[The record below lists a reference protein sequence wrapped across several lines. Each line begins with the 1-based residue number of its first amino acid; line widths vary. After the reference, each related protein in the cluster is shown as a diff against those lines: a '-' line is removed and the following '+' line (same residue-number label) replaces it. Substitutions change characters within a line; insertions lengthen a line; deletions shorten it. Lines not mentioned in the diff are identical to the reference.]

1 MQKGQHKGRG
11 AVSNRAGRFESLAVE
26 AVDDGWG
33 IADEPLPPLVTTV
46 LPEPPQSVITRNNS
60 PDIPF
65 DQSINPYRGCEHG
78 CIYCVSGDTPI
89 LMGDGSRKPLAGL
102 VVGDEIYGTVKRG
115 HYRRYIRTQVLA
127 HWRTSKP
134 AYRIGLA
141 DGTELVASGDH
152 RFLTERGWKYVTKGD
167 GAGRRPCLTLNNTLM
182 GFGSIPATARRE
194 HSGDYRRGYLCGLI
208 RGDGHIGIYRHVRSG
223 RAASEIHQFRLA
235 MADSEALDRAA
246 KFLAGFGIGVKRF
259 LYQSETATR
268 RRMEAIRASA
278 RASVAAISR
287 LIEWPDRPEGDWA
300 LGYVGGIFD
309 AEGSFD
315 GGVIR
320 ISNTDRRTIEILR
333 DGLSMT
339 RFDSIEETPR
349 PGVNKPVRYI
359 RVRGGLRAHL
369 RFISEFDPCIAR
381 KRNIE
386 AQAVKSTARLEIVEI
401 EPLGRSRELF
411 DITTGTG
418 DFVANGVISHNCYA
432 RPSHAYVN
440 LSPGLDFET
449 RLFFKKDAAAHLRAE
464 LNRRSYVCSPINLGA
479 NTDPYQP
486 LEKRLG
492 ITRSLLEVMVESHHP
507 VTIVTK
513 SALVV
518 RDIDLLQPLAAEHL
532 VRVFVS
538 VTTLDDELKR
548 RMEPRAASPA
558 ARLAAISKLAA
569 AGIPVGLMFAPVVPA
584 INDHELERVV
594 QASASAGATTAGYVL
609 LRLPGEVRDLFY
621 EWLDIHYPDRANR
634 VRSRIH
640 ELRGGRDNDPRFG
653 HRMRGHGPWAEL
665 LRRRFDESCRRAGLG
680 RHRGNPLSTA
690 LFRPPSRNPGQMELW

>member
-1 MQKGQHKGRG
+1 MQTGRHKGRG
-11 AVSNRAGRFESLAVE
+11 AISNRAGRFESLAVE

-33 IADEPLPPLVTTV
+33 IADEPLPPLATTV

-78 CIYCVSGDTPI
+78 CVYCQRGDTPI
-89 LMGDGSRKPLAGL
+89 LLGDGSQKPLAEL
-102 VVGDEIYGTVKRG
+102 AIGDDIYGTVMRG
-115 HYRRYIRTQVLA
+115 HYRRYVRTQVLA
-127 HWRTSKP
+127 HWRTNKP
-134 AYRIGLA
+134 AYRIRLA
-141 DGTELVASGDH
+141 DGTELIASGDH
-152 RFLTERGWKYVTKGD
+152 RFLTERGWKFVMKGD
-167 GAGRRPCLTLNNTLM
+167 GEGQRPYLTLNNKLM
-182 GFGSIPATARRE
+182 GFGAIRALKSRE
-194 HSGDYRRGYLCGLI
+194 HSNEYRRGYLCGLI
-208 RGDGHIGIYRHVRSG
+208 RGDGYLGICRYARPG
-223 RAASEIHQFRLA
+223 RAGQESHRFRLA
-235 MADSEALDRAA
+235 MTDSEALGRATN
-246 KFLAGFGIGVKRF
+246 FLAGFGIGIHRF
-259 LYQSETATR
+259 LFQAETATR
-268 RRMEAIRASA
+268 RRVEAISTSV
-278 RASVAAISR
+278 RASVAAIR
-287 LIEWPDRPEGDWA
+287 GLIEWPDRPDGDWVR
-300 LGYVGGIFD
+300 GYVGGIFD
-309 AEGSFD
+309 AEGSYD
-315 GGVIR
+315 GGSIR
-320 ISNTDRRTIEILR
+320 IVNTDRRIIDVLR
-333 DGLSMT
+333 DGLRMT
-339 RFDSIEETPR
+339 RFDSVEEAPR
-349 PGVNKPVRYI
+349 HGVNKAVHNV
-359 RVRGGLRAHL
+359 RVRGGLREHL
-369 RFISEFDPCIAR
+369 RFISEFDPSIAR
-381 KRNIE
+381 NRDIGG
-386 AQAVKSTARLEIVEI
+386 QTVKSAANLEIVEI
-401 EPLGRSRELF
+401 EPLGRNCELF

-432 RPSHAYVN
+432 RPSHAYLN

-449 RLFFKKDAAAHLRAE
+449 RLFFKKDAAAHLRVE
-464 LNRRSYVCSPINLGA
+464 LNRRAYVCSPINLGA

-594 QASASAGATTAGYVL
+594 EASASAGATTAGYVL

-621 EWLDIHYPDRANR
+621 EWLDTHYPDRANR

-680 RHRGNPLSTA
+680 KHRGNALSTA
-690 LFRPPSRNPGQMELW
+690 FFRPPGRNPGQMELW

>member
-1 MQKGQHKGRG
+1 MRTGQHKGRG
-11 AVSNRAGRFESLAVE
+11 AISNRAGRFESLAVE

-46 LPEPPQSVITRNNS
+46 LPEPPQSVITRNKS

-78 CIYCVSGDTPI
+78 CVYCMGGDTPI
-89 LMGDGSRKPLAGL
+89 LMADGRLAPLAEL
-102 VVGDEIYGTVKRG
+102 KMGDEIYGTVKSG
-115 HYRRYIRTQVLA
+115 QYRRYVRTRVLA

-134 AYRIGLA
+134 AFQIRLA

-152 RFLTERGWKYVTKGD
+152 RFLTERGWKFVARGEQ
-167 GAGRRPCLTLNNTLM
+167 GQRPYLTLNNTLM
-182 GFGSIPATARRE
+182 GFGSISSLPRDGY
-194 HSGDYRRGYLCGLI
+194 SSDYRRGYLCGLI
-208 RGDGHIGIYRHVRSG
+208 RGDGNLGEYRDYRPG
-223 RAASEIHQFRLA
+223 RANSRQYRFRLA
-235 MADSEALDRAA
+235 LVDTEALERAA
-246 KFLAGFGIGVKRF
+246 VFLSAFGVATDRF
-259 LYQSETATR
+259 LFHAATSIR
-268 RRMEAIRASA
+268 RRMEAIRTSA
-278 RASVAAISR
+278 KASVAAIGK
-287 LIEWPDRPEGDWA
+287 LIEWPERPEGDWMR
-300 LGYVGGIFD
+300 GFIGGIFD
-309 AEGSFD
+309 AEGSFSN
-315 GGVIR
+315 GTIR
-320 ISNTDRRTIEILR
+320 IANTDRRIIEVLTGGLR
-333 DGLSMT
+333 SL
-339 RFDSIEETPR
+339 RYDSIVETSR
-349 PGVNKPVRYI
+349 PGSPKPVHYV
-359 RVRGGLRAHL
+359 RVRGGLREHL
-369 RFISEFDPCIAR
+369 RFFCEFDPSIER
-381 KRNIE
+381 KRNVE

-401 EPLGRSRELF
+401 EPLGRNCELF

-449 RLFFKKDAAAHLRAE
+449 RLFYKKDAAAHLRVE

-518 RDIDLLQPLAAEHL
+518 RDIDLLKPLAAEHL

-594 QASASAGATTAGYVL
+594 AVSASAGATTAGYVL

-621 EWLDIHYPDRANR
+621 EWLDTHYPDRAHR
-634 VRSRIH
+634 VKGRIQ

-653 HRMRGHGPWAEL
+653 HRMRGEGPWAEL

-680 RHRGNPLSTA
+680 KHRGNPLSTA